1 MIKIDVN
8 QDKIKV
14 FKLFDHETKEE
25 INTIKC
31 IAEGN
36 DNILW
41 IGTSDGLVKFY
52 KSNGTS
58 IKYTDEDGLSN
69 NTVYGVLI
77 DEDGNPWASTNK
89 GISKFDLKTN
99 EFRNLSTAEGL
110 QSNKFNDKSEYKTKD
125 GEFIFGGIK
134 GLNIFNPADEEAM
147 FSYYEPTITFESF
160 MVDGE
165 NIKI

>member
-77 DEDGNPWASTNK
+77 DDDGNPWASTNK

-110 QSNKFNDKSEYKTKD
+110 QSNEFNDKS
-125 GEFIFGGIK
+125 
-134 GLNIFNPADEEAM
+134 DERR
-147 FSYYEPTITFESF
+147 
-160 MVDGE
+160 
-165 NIKI
+165 